1 MGQVFTWDSIQAR
14 RIPKLESF
22 HRVAADLRETLSN
35 EPAVVSALLFG
46 SVVRGDFNIRSD
58 IDCLVLYETSGQNS
72 AMGAMHHVD
81 RMAHS
86 LYVPINYT
94 PCDTVLANTRLHAL
108 GVAFVRHLQAAMD
121 AGGLIK
127 GNLVDLLAPT
137 VSAEKEI
144 ESYISRKIYS
154 LQAALAQMA
163 SFDEKELA
171 RFFRKAFEA
180 PMHVAR
186 KMLIYEGALG
196 GDSKKEVQA
205 RYREMMP
212 THLGEQFDYLLS
224 VDSHYSRE
232 LGFQV
237 EIQDQEQYSDALVSL
252 QSELPRVLEFLRA
265 NILRL
270 DNAR

>member
-1 MGQVFTWDSIQAR
+1 MGQVFTWDSIQAGR
-14 RIPKLESF
+14 VPKLESF
-22 HRVAADLRETLSN
+22 QRVAADLRETLSS
-35 EPAVVSALLFG
+35 EPTVVSALFFG
-46 SVVRGDFNIRSD
+46 SVIRGDFNIRSD
-58 IDCLVLYETSGQNS
+58 IDCVVLYDTGGQNS

-94 PCDTVLANTRLHAL
+94 PCDTALARTRFHAL
-108 GVAFVRHLQAAMD
+108 GVAFVRHLQAAID

-137 VSAEKEI
+137 APVEQEL
-144 ESYISRKIYS
+144 ESYISRKMYS

-180 PMHVAR
+180 PMHIAR
-186 KMLIYEGALG
+186 KMLIYEGTLE
-196 GDSKKEVQA
+196 GDSKQDVRE
-205 RYREMMP
+205 RYRETMP

-224 VDSHYSRE
+224 VDSWYNLE
-232 LGFQV
+232 LESQLGNPD
-237 EIQDQEQYSDALVSL
+237 EDQYVATLSSL
-252 QSELPRVLEFLRA
+252 QSELPKVLEFLRA
-265 NILRL
+265 NIRRL
-270 DNAR
+270 NDAC